1 MSWRRKALTLG
12 FVFGAGVLC
21 LSPVLS
27 DSISKRIA
35 TSWNAQA
42 SVAKVEISLPRSS
55 LSLFDIDIRRP
66 DLLIHGDEV
75 HLKMNSE
82 SLWYRDSIVESLI
95 GKGFLFQSRPSI
107 ASAPS
112 SETAAD
118 SPVENAKNSIES
130 LATSCKEFEA
140 KIRSELALA
149 LKQFHDF
156 ETQSQVRTQTIDSRI
171 SRFRSELL
179 ALQDP
184 TQTPNPLR
192 VSQRLEQLRSEG
204 SRIQQLLAE
213 DRLKRKQEAKVHES
227 TIASLQ
233 ESIKTFRTTHRVP
246 EIDTPSL
253 IENVLY
259 RSVND
264 AQQRLQ
270 PYTTLLQFSANS
282 LFNNPSMAI
291 QHEGVVSNRIDQDLV
306 TGRLKPRQ
314 SRILQGQISGIMEH
328 EGGRDP
334 TVIRV
339 INPPSGSIADRARIQ
354 IDWGSNTKED
364 ASTEQSASKTHAV
377 VERMKLD
384 TSSVAIHLSL
394 EQRSKDECLSLQ
406 SSWDAT
412 KTVSKIQLTSPFVE
426 RQFYTLGLIEPATNE
441 SKPADGP
448 LIEATRSS
456 EFPVTHSITDALMID
471 LADLS
476 QIDWELRPDQVDSL
490 AVWFKEQWSQ
500 RVEYLLEK
508 TETQSKLAVS
518 QESENLERRSQQV
531 DDVMT
536 QRQAEWSKQLQD
548 LTVQVT
554 EFEGQ
559 HLRARNHSSTITR

>member
-1 MSWRRKALTLG
+1 
-12 FVFGAGVLC
+12 
-21 LSPVLS
+21 
-27 DSISKRIA
+27 
-35 TSWNAQA
+35 
-42 SVAKVEISLPRSS
+42 
-55 LSLFDIDIRRP
+55 
-66 DLLIHGDEV
+66 
-75 HLKMNSE
+75 
-82 SLWYRDSIVESLI
+82 
-95 GKGFLFQSRPSI
+95 
-107 ASAPS
+107 
-112 SETAAD
+112 
-118 SPVENAKNSIES
+118 
-130 LATSCKEFEA
+130 
-140 KIRSELALA
+140 
-149 LKQFHDF
+149 
-156 ETQSQVRTQTIDSRI
+156 
-171 SRFRSELL
+171 
-179 ALQDP
+179 
-184 TQTPNPLR
+184 
-192 VSQRLEQLRSEG
+192 
-204 SRIQQLLAE
+204 LLAE

-328 EGGRDP
+328 EGGREP

-339 INPPSGSIADRARIQ
+339 TNPPSGSIADRARIQ

-412 KTVSKIQLTSPFVE
+412 KTVSKIQLTPPFVE
-426 RQFYTLGLIEPATNE
+426 RQFYTLGLIEPATND
-441 SKPADGP
+441 SQPADGP

-456 EFPVTHSITDALMID
+456 ELSATHAITDPSALD
-471 LADLS
+471 FSDQS
-476 QIDWELRPDQVDSL
+476 QVHWELRSDQVDTL
-490 AVWFKEQWSQ
+490 AVWFKVQWSQ
-500 RVEYLLEK
+500 RVERLLEK

-518 QESENLERRSQQV
+518 QESENLQRRSQQV
-531 DDVMT
+531 DEVMT
-536 QRQAEWSKQLQD
+536 QRQTEWSKQLQD

-559 HLRARNHSSTITR
+559 QLRARNHSSTITR